1 MVHDW
6 AQCINARSTKN
17 EWDQNGR
24 EIQSHLSREE
34 KPAEISRLQLAGAR
48 GCRVKNLNRPFPFP
62 PHREWLSDWFVFVQL
77 KLPGKKLDS
86 EARAE
91 IQVFIYMT
99 ARRFLSA
106 LVQRATD
113 RERGN
118 TQARWWMLGVRYNNT
133 LTPPLFLCPRHY
145 ASVPSHTFS
154 PSTSTWLTS
163 IPPLTFWL
171 VIPFLFQGRLST
183 ALFNI
188 HISIFI
194 IPLHSTL
201 PSKKLPFFCL
211 VNYYPIFCEPLPIY

>member
-1 MVHDW
+1 MTECRTSAH
-6 AQCINARSTKN
+6 NALKTS
-17 EWDQNGR
+17 
-24 EIQSHLSREE
+24 EIRTGERYGVTSHGKRNQL
-34 KPAEISRLQLAGAR
+34 KISRLQLAGAR
-48 GCRVKNLNRPFPFP
+48 GCRVKHLNRLFPVP
-62 PHREWLSDWFVFVQL
+62 PRREWLSDWFVFVQL
-77 KLPGKKLDS
+77 KLLSKKLDS
-86 EARAE
+86 EAHAE

-99 ARRFLSA
+99 ARHFLSA

-113 RERGN
+113 G
-118 TQARWWMLGVRYNNT
+118 ARRWMLDVRYYST
-133 LTPPLFLCPRHY
+133 LTPPLFLCPHRY
-145 ASVPSHTFS
+145 ASVPSHTFPPS
-154 PSTSTWLTS
+154 PSTWLTS

-171 VIPFLFQGRLST
+171 IIPFLFQVRLST